1 LYYEKGVFNMAEETD
16 FLLRQIKGIA
26 GSMGYILGKRAEGD
40 PESAVIFPADK
51 PPLPYQES
59 FRKMLTEEDYQG
71 ALSKF
76 LKIQYAMETD
86 EYVKLGLWLYD
97 ALTRLTPEKRATAGI
112 TMTDLQKG
120 LDRLADIEG
129 E

>member
-1 LYYEKGVFNMAEETD
+1 MAEETD

-97 ALTRLTPEKRATAGI
+97 ALTRLTPEKRAAAGI
-112 TMTDLQKG
+112 TMADLQKG
-120 LDRLADIEG
+120 LDRLADMEG